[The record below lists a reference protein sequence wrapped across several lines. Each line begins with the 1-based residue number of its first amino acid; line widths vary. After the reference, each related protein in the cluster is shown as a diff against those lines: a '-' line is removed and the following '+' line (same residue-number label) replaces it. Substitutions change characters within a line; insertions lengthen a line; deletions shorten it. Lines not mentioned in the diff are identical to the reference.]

1 MNSLGHKLMELNAW
15 LVLAAAVFGLT
26 TIIAVPRHV
35 IREPLS
41 SKYLDVVKVA
51 TDRNLVRAT
60 IAQVVAG
67 LAFVV
72 TFIQSAN
79 NFSRDYTQRVDQGA
93 AEQFSKAVSQIRESR
108 RYMEHNW
115 RLSHSCYYREEHSF
129 V

>member
-1 MNSLGHKLMELNAW
+1 MELNAW

-26 TIIAVPRHV
+26 TIIAVPRYV

-41 SKYLDVVKVA
+41 SKYLDVVRVA

-60 IAQVVAG
+60 TAQVVAG
-67 LAFVV
+67 LAFVA

-79 NFSRDYTQRVDQGA
+79 NFSRDYTQRVEQGA
-93 AEQFSKAVSQIRESR
+93 AEQFSKAVSQIRENPDAIWSTIGGF
-108 RYMEHNW
+108 HI
-115 RLSHSCYYREEHSF
+115 SCYYREEHSF